1 MAVWNARAPQ
11 AWGSAATMGAQTAID
26 PRQLAAALGGQKSD
40 QAAPPT
46 AQGADWASMLASM
59 QDMPQSH
66 GLGEAILNAL
76 AGGIR
81 GRAAHDERMGAQKQ
95 REAQN
100 QWAQTL
106 QQHQQGAWNTEDKQ
120 NERLNDW
127 ASAQGPDAQVD
138 PAGAYQAYR
147 AAHQPLTSAQQA
159 DVDLGRA
166 RLAEE
171 QRYHRATEGGAGGG
185 SGFGRAPMGYRYR
198 QDGTLEPI
206 PGGPAADRSAA
217 TANRNAGRILSQM
230 SQNRTVLTAIAR
242 ARDYA
247 HGFGSTGVIGNTLQG
262 VPTTNANA
270 LHNELQT
277 IRANIGFDKL
287 ADMRANSP
295 TGGALGNV
303 SDRETAL
310 LQNVLGSLEQSQ
322 TQTQFLQHLSDL
334 ERTYTESMQRL
345 QAAYQ
350 QDVQQ
355 FGAENV
361 PPPPQAQQT
370 ARPDPLGIR

>member
-1 MAVWNARAPQ
+1 MVQAEASQARWMKGQPQ
-11 AWGSAATMGAQTAID
+11 GALDGVLDRIMQDQRQQSQDAWQEQVRGRQQGEWKQGDQTAQ
-26 PRQLAAALGGQKSD
+26 RL
-40 QAAPPT
+40 
-46 AQGADWASMLASM
+46 ADWAAT
-59 QDMPQSH
+59 QGP
-66 GLGEAILNAL
+66 
-76 AGGIR
+76 
-81 GRAAHDERMGAQKQ
+81 
-95 REAQN
+95 EAQI
-100 QWAQTL
+100 
-106 QQHQQGAWNTEDKQ
+106 
-120 NERLNDW
+120 
-127 ASAQGPDAQVD
+127 D

-147 AAHQPLTSAQQA
+147 ASHQPLTSAQQA
-159 DVDLGRA
+159 DIDLGRA

-171 QRYHRATEGGAGGG
+171 QRYHRATEGDAGGG
-185 SGFGRAPMGYRYR
+185 GGFGRAPMGYRYR

-206 PGGPAADRSAA
+206 PGGPAADRTAA

-262 VPTTNANA
+262 VPATNANA

-322 TQTQFLQHLSDL
+322 TQAQFLQHLGDL
-334 ERTYTESMQRL
+334 ERTYRESMQRL
-345 QAAYQ
+345 QSAYQ

-361 PPPPQAQQT
+361 PAPPQAQQQS
-370 ARPDPLGIR
+370 RPDPLGIR